1 MPTRILQKKPSAF
14 ATLGVF
20 RLISFMGLLEHP
32 NGLHEYQKRLSR
44 KRPNQFDLLSKAL
57 DSALFLRWDL
67 EMRILAKFVFFSGKS
82 QKNLA
87 SFFGL
92 FDERIVSDNK
102 EPVSTTLILQ

>member
-32 NGLHEYQKRLSR
+32 NGLHEYQKRVSR
-44 KRPNQFDLLSKAL
+44 KWPNQFDLL
-57 DSALFLRWDL
+57 RWGL
-67 EMRILAKFVFFSGKS
+67 EMRTLAKFVFFSGKS